1 MITVRIL
8 LRGGHVYE
16 TTCPEDAPIL
26 ASLAEAISGARGARA
41 FAELTIKDGD
51 TPRGLAIPATA
62 ILAVETKPPVSLHW
76 QPKSG
81 IEPAPY
87 IRIPNF
93 LSEEE
98 NRAVLDYAIR
108 RERDYEASQVDT
120 GVKDYRESRVLM
132 RLDDLDVDFD
142 GRICDIASDALN
154 HFRIPIPTEMKLD
167 TQLSTHNDGGYFLIH
182 SDNGSPRTASRVL
195 TYVYYFHHQPV
206 AFKGGQLRLYDSRVE
221 SGRRNLAYTFVA
233 LEPEN
238 NMLLLFPSGVMH
250 EVLPTYC
257 SSGNF
262 ADGRFTLNGWV
273 RSNRSSA
280 ELTTH
285 WAGAPQAR
293 SNCGEAAETE
303 AAEAEEHPAF
313 APPPS

>member
-1 MITVRIL
+1 MISVRIL
-8 LRGGHVYE
+8 LHGGHVYE
-16 TTCPEDAPIL
+16 TACPENAPML
-26 ASLAEAISGARGARA
+26 DSLAEAISGAQGACA
-41 FAELTIKDGD
+41 FAQLTIQNGD
-51 TPRGLAIPATA
+51 TSHGLAIPASA
-62 ILAVETKPPVSLHW
+62 ILAVETNPPVTLRW
-76 QPKSG
+76 QPKG
-81 IEPAPY
+81 IIELAPY

-93 LSEEE
+93 LSDEE

-108 RERDYEASQVDT
+108 KERDYEASRVET

-132 RLDDLDVDFD
+132 RLDDLDVNFD
-142 GRICDIASDALN
+142 ERIREIVSDALN
-154 HFRIPIPTEMKLD
+154 HFRIPVPTELKLD

-182 SDNGSPRTASRVL
+182 SDNGSARTASRIL
-195 TYVYYFHHQPV
+195 TYVYYFYHQPV

-221 SGRRNLAYTFVA
+221 SGRRNLAYTFIA

-273 RSNRSSA
+273 RSNRSQLS
-280 ELTTH
+280 
-285 WAGAPQAR
+285 
-293 SNCGEAAETE
+293 
-303 AAEAEEHPAF
+303 
-313 APPPS
+313 